1 MGIMSIMDKHCYY
14 SFCTYLDFNYYNN
27 NIFLGLT
34 TSNPYGIINIETRKG
49 SVNMLVIKIVVL
61 IETIIL
67 FMLIKS
73 LIKDWHNFKKERGY

>member
-1 MGIMSIMDKHCYY
+1 MI
-14 SFCTYLDFNYYNN
+14 
-27 NIFLGLT
+27 
-34 TSNPYGIINIETRKG
+34 IETRKG
-49 SVNMLVIKIVVL
+49 SANMLIVKIVVL